1 MTRYGITAGRL
12 LTAAVLGASAVIV
25 LAAPALWHETAT
37 LFERGVLALWLIGA
51 IASFISLSG
60 LRPGRAPLRW
70 LARPRDRPAAGR
82 PGGRPGPV
90 GALAMGVNG
99 RCRRQRRTVAV
110 AGRESS

>member
-70 LARPRDRPAAGR
+70 LARPGIGPLLAGLAA
-82 PGGRPGPV
+82 V
-90 GALAMGVNG
+90 LVLSAHWQWA
-99 RCRRQRRTVAV
+99 
-110 AGRESS
+110 